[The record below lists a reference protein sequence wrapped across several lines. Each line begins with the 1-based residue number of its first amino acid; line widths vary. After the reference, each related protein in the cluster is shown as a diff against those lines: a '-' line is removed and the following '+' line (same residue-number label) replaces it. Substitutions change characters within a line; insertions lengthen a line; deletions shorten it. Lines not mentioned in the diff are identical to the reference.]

1 MMIVHVYSIGGTIMT
16 KNNEL
21 TQAQAWLMAN
31 GFGCSK
37 AQMAAM
43 AKTQKQTTTGV
54 ADYKA
59 TARHA
64 KGSIIVRPK
73 G

>member
-1 MMIVHVYSIGGTIMT
+1 MIVHVYIPEEETIMT

-21 TQAQAWLMAN
+21 AQAQAWLQAN

-37 AQMAAM
+37 AQMAAL
-43 AKTQKQTTTGV
+43 AKTQKQVDTGV
-54 ADYKA
+54 ASYKN

-64 KGSIIVRPK
+64 KGDFMVHPK
-73 G
+73 A

>member
-1 MMIVHVYSIGGTIMT
+1 MT

-21 TQAQAWLMAN
+21 AQAQAWLQAN

-43 AKTQKQTTTGV
+43 TKTQKQTETGV
-54 ADYKA
+54 ASYQ
-59 TARHA
+59 TQARHA
-64 KGSIIVRPK
+64 KGNFMVHPK
-73 G
+73 A

>member
-1 MMIVHVYSIGGTIMT
+1 MHVYIPEEETIMT

-21 TQAQAWLMAN
+21 TQAMAWLQAN

-37 AQMAAM
+37 AQMAAL
-43 AKTQKQTTTGV
+43 AKTQKQVDTGV

-64 KGSIIVRPK
+64 KNVIVRPK